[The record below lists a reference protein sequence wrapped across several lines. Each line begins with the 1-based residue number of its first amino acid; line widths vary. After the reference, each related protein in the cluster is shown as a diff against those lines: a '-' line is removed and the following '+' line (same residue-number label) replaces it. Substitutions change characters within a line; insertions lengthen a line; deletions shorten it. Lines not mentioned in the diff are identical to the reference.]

1 MTGHDTPFDADNT
14 DGLTPDEL
22 ASLNAEF
29 GRLWPQWRIRA
40 PKRLTDEQV
49 VRTLC
54 HHIARTYLGQ

>member
-1 MTGHDTPFDADNT
+1 MTDFDGPFDADDT
-14 DGLTPDEL
+14 DGLSANEI

-29 GRLWPQWRIRA
+29 RRLWPQWRIRA

-54 HHIARTYLGQ
+54 HHITRKYLGG